1 MHTHTHAHPHAHA
14 HHSHTPPLRAHRP
27 SMRPRPCLPPVSH
40 GGAPP
45 SCSARRGPHPFPSA
59 FGAAGRRRCGR
70 PPARLSAA
78 ARGLAR
84 GLPAHGLHLSRVC
97 ARDAPP
103 LVHYGAGRDHHR
115 PPRRAIAPA
124 SPSADPPPKSH
135 RFLCSPQGP
144 SRTSSR
150 CSRRAA
156 GARAAAVASP
166 RWTRAPGRSAPPTRS
181 GCSWCAHM
189 FVLRA
194 VWGGAGAGGRGVVL
208 LSPPCLSQCP
218 PGSGSCSAAHR
229 HLDISAW
236 HFFVYFFKKEE
247 PISEPISSR
256 NTYGGCG
263 G

>member
-1 MHTHTHAHPHAHA
+1 MSSASHRRAPPHNTRTRARTHARATHTCTHMHTHTHAHPHAHA

-194 VWGGAGAGGRGVVL
+194 VWGGQGPEGAVSFSCHL
-208 LSPPCLSQCP
+208 LVCLNVRLG
-218 PGSGSCSAAHR
+218 PGPAAR
-229 HLDISAW
+229 HTAI
-236 HFFVYFFKKEE
+236 
-247 PISEPISSR
+247 
-256 NTYGGCG
+256 
-263 G
+263 